1 MRGDSVG
8 EAEVSPYLVIVAER
22 LSQALGCLPLIVVQ
36 IGRDTSANDVVA
48 RGARSGGNPRR

>member
-1 MRGDSVG
+1 M
-8 EAEVSPYLVIVAER
+8 SPYLVIVAER